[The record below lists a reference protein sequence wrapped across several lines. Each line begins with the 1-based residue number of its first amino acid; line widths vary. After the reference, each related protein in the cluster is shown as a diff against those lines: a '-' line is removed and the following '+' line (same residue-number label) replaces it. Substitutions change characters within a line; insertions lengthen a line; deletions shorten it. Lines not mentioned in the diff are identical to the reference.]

1 MIKNILIIE
10 DDSAI
15 RELLNDFLLE
25 NGFSVKTADTG
36 AKGIKIAEKAIP
48 DLVILDL
55 GLPDIDGESVCRSI
69 KKIDDKISVIILT
82 ARNTTE
88 DQVRGLNLGADDYL
102 TKPFE
107 SDILLARIR
116 ARLRDSS
123 ENNEVIK
130 IEDLVLNTKTLEVK
144 RGEKQIILTP
154 QEYKLL
160 YFLMTHKNQ
169 VLSRDMIIN
178 RIWLSTADIET
189 RVVDVYIG
197 YLRKKIDSGS
207 NKKLIHSTRGF
218 GYSIKE

>member
-25 NGFSVKTADTG
+25 NGFSVKTAETG
-36 AKGIKIAEKAIP
+36 AKGIKIAEKALP

-55 GLPDIDGESVCRSI
+55 GLPDIDGESVCRAI
-69 KKIDDKISVIILT
+69 KKLDERISVIILT

-116 ARLRDSS
+116 ARLRDSG
-123 ENNEVIK
+123 ENNEVIQ
-130 IEDLVLNTKTLEVK
+130 IDDLVMNTKTMEVK
-144 RGEKQIILTP
+144 RGKKQIILTP

-197 YLRKKIDSGS
+197 YLRKKIDSNA